1 MPNRGNERNV
11 VCKHE
16 SWPRFNFDLYARP
29 FSHMLHLFIG
39 LPARA
44 TPNLELPCPSNYIKK
59 RRNGGWNSK
68 KALHVSS
75 LFQRGRFLGRGW
87 VILGCLANRLWS
99 PFGRNT
105 KLLCGVK
112 TSPDPSI
119 NLYILREGYHKIFCV
134 FGDFLCIRDTGRR
147 GNKITAFPLEE

>member
-1 MPNRGNERNV
+1 MHNRGNEQSA

-16 SWPRFNFDLYARP
+16 NWARFNFYVYAGP

-39 LPARA
+39 LPVRA
-44 TPNLELPCPSNYIKK
+44 TPNQELPSIYVKK
-59 RRNGGWNSK
+59 RWNGGWNSQ

-75 LFQRGRFLGRGW
+75 LLQWGRFLGRGW

-112 TSPDPSI
+112 PSPDRSI
-119 NLYILREGYHKIFCV
+119 DLGILWEAYHKIFCV
-134 FGDFLCIRDTGRR
+134 FGDFYASGKQDAEVTKSLH
-147 GNKITAFPLEE
+147 FH

>member
-1 MPNRGNERNV
+1 MPNRGNERNA

-16 SWPRFNFDLYARP
+16 NWPRFNVYVYAGP

-39 LPARA
+39 LPVRA
-44 TPNLELPCPSNYIKK
+44 TPNQELPSIYIKK
-59 RRNGGWNSK
+59 RRNGGWNSQ

-99 PFGRNT
+99 PLILVGTQNYCVGSKHLQIDQLIFAS
-105 KLLCGVK
+105 CGKHTTNYFV
-112 TSPDPSI
+112 S
-119 NLYILREGYHKIFCV
+119 LGIFMHQ
-134 FGDFLCIRDTGRR
+134 
-147 GNKITAFPLEE
+147 GNRTQR

>member
-1 MPNRGNERNV
+1 MPNRGNERNA

-16 SWPRFNFDLYARP
+16 SWPRFNFYLYARP

-39 LPARA
+39 LPART
-44 TPNLELPCPSNYIKK
+44 TPNLELPSIYIKK
-59 RRNGGWNSK
+59 RRNGGWNSQ

-75 LFQRGRFLGRGW
+75 LFKRGRFLGRGW

-99 PFGRNT
+99 PFGKKT

-112 TSPDPSI
+112 TSPDRSVD
-119 NLYILREGYHKIFCV
+119 LCVLRKGYHKLFCV
-134 FGDFLCIRDTGRR
+134 FGDFYASGMHNAEVTKSLH
-147 GNKITAFPLEE
+147 FH